1 MLFHVQW
8 SNVDGSGM
16 RYLRSMWP
24 AVDRAMEQGVRGS
37 DPDDD
42 GLFTGFYE
50 YWDNDVKRRCFHDLR
65 AVRLAK
71 AKKHHDFSTSTVTW
85 TTRRRCPC

>member
-1 MLFHVQW
+1 MEQVLFHVQW

-50 YWDNDVKRRCFHDLR
+50 YWDNDVKRRCFHDFFS
-65 AVRLAK
+65 VRLANPERI
-71 AKKHHDFSTSTVTW
+71 AISDA
-85 TTRRRCPC
+85 

>member
-1 MLFHVQW
+1 MALCSSLLPSQHQAALRISFAEF
-8 SNVDGSGM
+8 SG
-16 RYLRSMWP
+16 

-50 YWDNDVKRRCFHDLR
+50 YWDNDVK
-65 AVRLAK
+65 
-71 AKKHHDFSTSTVTW
+71 
-85 TTRRRCPC
+85 

>member
-50 YWDNDVKRRCFHDLR
+50 YWDNDVE
-65 AVRLAK
+65 
-71 AKKHHDFSTSTVTW
+71 
-85 TTRRRCPC
+85 